1 MKVLLFCIAVA
12 GSVLDSVDSAL
23 VQERPEKRVIVF
35 TALWKDQ
42 PVPITADRELQRILG
57 GGLGDR
63 LDHYSE
69 SVDVARFSDED
80 YQVARREFL
89 ARKYVSEA
97 RIPVGRTNRLR
108 EPGAWD
114 RYRYY
119 IVGVISLLL
128 VQAALI
134 AGLLVQL
141 GRRRRAEAS
150 VLESE
155 ADLRASHAR
164 IRDLVGRLITEQEAE
179 RMRIARDLHDDVGQ
193 QLALLFIEM
202 EQLAEAVRFGRRDA
216 LERTRDLSDRAAGI
230 SASVHDLSHQL
241 HPPKLELIGLVVAV
255 AGLRRELSSQHGVA
269 IAFSHANVPTTLPR
283 DVSLCLFR
291 IVQEGLRNAIRHS
304 GAREVCVR
312 LAGDREGL
320 VLTIA
325 DQGSGFDVDNI
336 ALSGLGL
343 VSMRER
349 LELVGGRLTIRS
361 SPGAGTQLDVIVPLQ
376 RAQAT
381 G

>member
-12 GSVLDSVDSAL
+12 GSVLDSVDSVL
-23 VQERPEKRVIVF
+23 VQEGPEKRVIVF
-35 TALWKDQ
+35 TALWKDEAL
-42 PVPITADRELQRILG
+42 PITADRERQRIPG
-57 GGLGDR
+57 GGLGGR
-63 LDHYSE
+63 LDY
-69 SVDVARFSDED
+69 
-80 YQVARREFL
+80 Y
-89 ARKYVSEA
+89 SEA

-108 EPGAWD
+108 EPGALD

-119 IVGVISLLL
+119 IVGAILVLL

-134 AGLLVQL
+134 AGLLIQL
-141 GRRRRAEAS
+141 GRRRHAEAS

-155 ADLRASHAR
+155 AAKLRASHAR

-193 QLALLFIEM
+193 QLALLFIEL

-216 LERTRDLSDRAAGI
+216 LERTVDLSNRAAGI
-230 SASVHDLSHQL
+230 SASVHDLSHRL
-241 HPPKLELIGLVVAV
+241 HPPKLELIGLVVAL
-255 AGLRRELSSQHGVA
+255 AGLRRELSSQHEIA
-269 IAFSHANVPTTLPR
+269 IDFSHANVPTKLPR

-304 GAREVCVR
+304 GAPEVCVR

-325 DQGSGFDVDNI
+325 DQGSGFDVDEL
-336 ALSGLGL
+336 AQTGLGL
-343 VSMRER
+343 LSMRER
-349 LELVGGRLTIRS
+349 LEPVGGRLTIRS
-361 SPGAGTQLDVIVPLQ
+361 SPGAGTQLDVFVPLE